1 MVRNPRT
8 LMMCSL
14 LALATGLAL
23 GSQIA
28 PAVVG
33 TPATRMP
40 AFAER
45 LHAWGVRQPDTA
57 YAPPPTALPPIR
69 DTDPTIDST
78 LDGGRQPRLPRAS
91 RDAQARAPR

>member
-23 GSQIA
+23 GSQLA
-28 PAVVG
+28 PTVAGNSGDRV
-33 TPATRMP
+33 P

-45 LHAWGVRQPDTA
+45 LHAWAAPQPAAA
-57 YAPPPTALPPIR
+57 YVPPAAMPALL
-69 DTDPTIDST
+69 DTDPTADNAAE
-78 LDGGRQPRLPRAS
+78 GGRQPRMPRAS